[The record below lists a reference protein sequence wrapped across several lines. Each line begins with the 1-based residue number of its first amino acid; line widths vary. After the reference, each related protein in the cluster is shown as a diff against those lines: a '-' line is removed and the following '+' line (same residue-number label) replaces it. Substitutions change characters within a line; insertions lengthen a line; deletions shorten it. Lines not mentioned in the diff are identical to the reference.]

1 MLTLPIKKK
10 WFDMIKNGEKVEEY
24 RAFTEYYQTRLRN
37 VWGYPAYWHEI
48 HEVIL
53 KNGYAADAPKL
64 LIKASL
70 AVRTGRKEWG
80 AKPNEKYFVLIIHS
94 VSEPVEEIK
103 NIFYTQ
109 KNITIWKLLWRR
121 EEWTTQE

>member
-10 WFDMIKNGEKVEEY
+10 WFDMIKNGEKLEEY
-24 RAFTEYYQTRLRN
+24 RAFTEYYQIRFRGL
-37 VWGYPAYWHEI
+37 WGYPAYWHEI

-70 AVRTGRKEWG
+70 AIRGGRKEWG
-80 AKPNEKYFVLIIHS
+80 AKPNEKYFVLIIHE
-94 VSEPVEEIK
+94 VCEPVEVIK
-103 NIFYTQ
+103 NIYDTS
-109 KNITIWKLLWRR
+109 KSITIWKSNWNR
-121 EEWTTQE
+121 ENLEGG

>member
-10 WFDMIKNGEKVEEY
+10 WFDMIKNGEKLEEY

-37 VWGYPAYWHEI
+37 VWGYPAHWHEI

-70 AVRTGRKEWG
+70 AVRGGRKEWG

-94 VSEPVEEIK
+94 ASEPAQVIK
-103 NIFYTQ
+103 NIFHTP

-121 EEWTTQE
+121 EE

>member
-10 WFDMIKNGEKVEEY
+10 WFDMIKNGEKLEEY
-24 RAFTEYYQTRLRN
+24 RAFTEYYQTRFRN
-37 VWGYPAYWHEI
+37 VWGYPAHWHEV
-48 HEVIL
+48 HEIIL

-70 AVRTGRKEWG
+70 AIRTGREEWG
-80 AKPNEKYFVLIIHS
+80 AKPNEKYFVLKIHE
-94 VSEPVEEIK
+94 VSEPAEVIK
-103 NIFYTQ
+103 NIFNSQ

-121 EEWTTQE
+121 EE

>member
-10 WFDMIKNGEKVEEY
+10 WFDMIKNGEKTEEY
-24 RAFTEYYQTRLRN
+24 RALTEYYQTRLRN
-37 VWGYPAYWHEI
+37 VWGYPAHWNEI

-70 AVRTGRKEWG
+70 AVRTGREEWG

-94 VSEPVEEIK
+94 VSEPAEVIK
-103 NIFYTQ
+103 NIFDTS
-109 KNITIWKLLWRR
+109 KNITIWKSLWRR
-121 EEWTTQE
+121 EE

>member
-10 WFDMIKNGEKVEEY
+10 WFDMIKNEEKTEEY
-24 RAFTEYYQTRLRN
+24 RALTEYNQTRLRN
-37 VWGYPAYWHEI
+37 VWGYPAHWHEV
-48 HEVIL
+48 HEIIL

-64 LIKASL
+64 LIKATL
-70 AVRTGRKEWG
+70 AVRTGRAEWG
-80 AKPNEKYFVLIIHS
+80 AKPNVKYFVLIIHS
-94 VSEPVEEIK
+94 VSEPVKVIK
-103 NIFYTQ
+103 NIFNSS

>member
-1 MLTLPIKKK
+1 MLTLPIKRK
-10 WFDMIKNGEKVEEY
+10 WFDMIKNGEKLEEY

-70 AVRTGRKEWG
+70 AVRTGREEWG

>member
-10 WFDMIKNGEKVEEY
+10 WFDMIKNGEKTEEY
-24 RAFTEYYQTRLRN
+24 RALTEYYQTRLRN
-37 VWGYPAYWHEI
+37 VWGYPAHWHEL

-53 KNGYAADAPKL
+53 SNGYAADAPKL

-70 AVRTGRKEWG
+70 AVRTGRAEWG
-80 AKPNEKYFVLIIHS
+80 AKPNEKCFVLVIHS
-94 VSEPVEEIK
+94 VSEPAEVIK
-103 NIFYTQ
+103 NIFNTQ

-121 EEWTTQE
+121 EE